1 MATVCWTV
9 FRIDS
14 IKDPN
19 MPELPEVENVKLSLK
34 GLGAVGQVFERIE
47 FLRKNLRTALKP
59 EITRKLPGQSVI
71 DIVRRAKFLLIET
84 EDFILLNHLGMTGSW
99 RTATAAEEK
108 HDHVVLHF
116 QSGLKLIYNDPRR
129 FGLLELLPKAAMSK
143 NRWLKNLGIEPL
155 DGAFDA
161 DFLFARTRGRK
172 APLKSFIMDQRQVV
186 GVGNIYASE
195 ALFRAGV
202 KPLRQ
207 AGKLTREESSRL
219 VNSVR
224 EILEQAIAAGGS
236 TISDYRNSRGEEGS
250 FQQRFAV
257 YDRSAE
263 PCLKCGT
270 SIRSRFIAGRN
281 TFWCPK
287 CQR

>member
-1 MATVCWTV
+1 
-9 FRIDS
+9 
-14 IKDPN
+14 

-34 GLGAVGQVFERIE
+34 GLGAVGQVFERVE
-47 FLRKNLRTALKP
+47 FLRKNLRTPLKP
-59 EITRKLPGQSVI
+59 DVARKLPGQRVVEI
-71 DIVRRAKFLLIET
+71 IRRAKFLLIET

-99 RTATAAEEK
+99 RSAAAAEEK

-116 QSGLKLIYNDPRR
+116 KSGFRLIYNDPRR
-129 FGLLELLPKAAMSK
+129 FGLLELLPKASVGK

-155 DGAFDA
+155 EDAFDA

-207 AGKLTREESSRL
+207 AGKLTRDESSRL
-219 VNSVR
+219 VESVR
-224 EILEQAIAAGGS
+224 EILKQAIAAGGS
-236 TISDYRNSRGEEGS
+236 TISDYRNSHGEDGRFQNS
-250 FQQRFAV
+250 FSV
-257 YDRSAE
+257 YDRSSE

-270 SIRSRFIAGRN
+270 PIRSRVIAGRN

>member
-1 MATVCWTV
+1 
-9 FRIDS
+9 
-14 IKDPN
+14 

-34 GLGAVGQVFERIE
+34 GLGAVGQVFERVE
-47 FLRKNLRTALKP
+47 FLRKNLRTPLRP
-59 EITRKLPGQSVI
+59 EIARKLPGQRVME
-71 DIVRRAKFLLIET
+71 IVRRAKFLLIET

-99 RTATAAEEK
+99 RRGATEGNDDRGK

-116 QSGLKLIYNDPRR
+116 QSGFKLIYNDPRR
-129 FGLLELLPKAAMSK
+129 FGLLELLPKAALAK
-143 NRWLKNLGIEPL
+143 NRWLKNLGVEPL
-155 DGAFDA
+155 ESAFDA
-161 DFLFARTRGRK
+161 EFLFSRTRGRK

-202 KPLRQ
+202 KPLRP
-207 AGKLTREESSRL
+207 AGKLTREESGRL
-219 VNSVR
+219 VQSVR
-224 EILEQAIAAGGS
+224 EILRQAIEAGGS
-236 TISDYRNSRGEEGS
+236 TISDYRNSRGKEGS
-250 FQQRFAV
+250 FQQRFSV
-257 YDRSAE
+257 YDRTKE

-270 SIRSRFIAGRN
+270 PIRSRFLAGRN